1 MGPVAAALEAC
12 CHCIVFDLGGHEV
25 LVHTSSPVTLKTRA
39 ASGSTL
45 CVDGGA
51 NVVG

>member
-1 MGPVAAALEAC
+1 MGPVAAGLEAC
-12 CHCIVFDLGGHEV
+12 CQRIVFDPGGHNV
-25 LVHTSSPVTLKTRA
+25 LVQTSSPVTLKTRA

-51 NVVG
+51 NVVA